1 MTNSLVVGNW
11 KMHGSRRECSD
22 LARSIVQSLHET
34 TSASVE
40 VAIAPPYTALAAVK
54 EILKESNVRLGAQNC
69 HWQDSG
75 AFTGEV
81 SPSMLREIGCDYVI
95 LGHSERRHIL
105 GENDRMIAQK
115 ISAALRN
122 GLRAILCLGE
132 TLRERRTGRTAAV
145 VSRQLRIALKDLGKA
160 AIQNIEIAYEPVWAI
175 GTGQNATSEQ
185 ISRVHS
191 QIRNFLVKSF
201 GAGKGNSVRILYG
214 GSVKADNAAA
224 LMSTPQVNGL
234 LVGGA
239 SLNPDAFLQIVRSVT
254 KQ

>member
-11 KMHGSRRECSD
+11 KMHGSRPECSH
-22 LARSIVQSLHET
+22 LARSIADALHEI
-34 TSASVE
+34 APGSVE
-40 VAIAPPYTALAAVK
+40 VAIAPPYTALASVK
-54 EILKESNVRLGAQNC
+54 EVLKESNVRLGAQNC

-105 GENDRMIAQK
+105 GESDRMIAQK
-115 ISAALRN
+115 ITAALRN
-122 GLRAILCLGE
+122 GLRVIFCLGE
-132 TLRERRTGRTAAV
+132 TLRERRAGRTAAV

-160 AIQNIEIAYEPVWAI
+160 AIQNVEIAYEPVWAI

-185 ISRVHS
+185 ISRVHN
-191 QIRNFLVKSF
+191 QIRNLLVKSF
-201 GAGKGNSVRILYG
+201 GAGKGNRVRILYG
-214 GSVKADNAAA
+214 GSVKPDNAAV
-224 LMSTPQVNGL
+224 LMSTPQVNGF

-239 SLNPDAFLQIVRSVT
+239 SLNSDAFLQIVRSVAS
-254 KQ
+254 